1 MLTTGYII
9 CVCGRAVT
17 RQRHPITRTQVNMS
31 RRLVIKV
38 AVLYESTEGC
48 TAARR
53 SLFGSLDLQFHG
65 PRNSGCPDF
74 SLSHFEVRPAHCAL
88 RTSFASTATG
98 DLRVIRNLWI
108 SLLLWPCLA
117 HAQWVQVGFLSSE
130 QNAAAPQNV
139 VLASQAGEWQKE
151 ISLRERYNVKFG
163 CMVSEPLVLPKLKS
177 GPLAVRWE
185 QGGMQFCYEF
195 DSSSGPSDPD
205 SPRPTQ
211 VGV

>member
-1 MLTTGYII
+1 
-9 CVCGRAVT
+9 
-17 RQRHPITRTQVNMS
+17 
-31 RRLVIKV
+31 
-38 AVLYESTEGC
+38 
-48 TAARR
+48 
-53 SLFGSLDLQFHG
+53 
-65 PRNSGCPDF
+65 
-74 SLSHFEVRPAHCAL
+74 
-88 RTSFASTATG
+88 
-98 DLRVIRNLWI
+98 VIRNLWI

-195 DSSSGPSDPD
+195 DSSSDHPIQILLDQPKSGSEKSVDGTKSEAVLTVAPNPFNPVSNISLTLPSAAHVRLEIFDILGRQVTLLND
-205 SPRPTQ
+205 SKLSTGTHHWVADGSLWASGTYFLSYRLSPGQ
-211 VGV
+211 SGVRRMQLLK